1 MLGVAILVLVLVV
14 ILIFQIATSTAILVL
29 GLWILGDEWS
39 GPFKV
44 YGAKQTWMRCAWL
57 CSTVSVLGAV
67 SVVILMVP
75 SPLVILWQ
83 DLATVA
89 NILSIVIWFVGIM
102 YLFERTFWQA
112 VILTLVCSVSSFLVE
127 KSLGMLAAAF

>member
-75 SPLVILWQ
+75 SLLFLSPLVI
-83 DLATVA
+83 
-89 NILSIVIWFVGIM
+89 ILSIVIWFVGIM